1 VSTLKNLKWQI
12 SGAFFLAIGLMGAGA
27 LTAFAISQKSFS
39 HVAFLSLTFGSL
51 AIGNILIGIGN
62 LLQEKTSES
71 SFHPLLSFSVLNFAS
86 AAFCF
91 LMLAVFLISKRG

>member
-1 VSTLKNLKWQI
+1 VSTLKNFKWQI

-27 LTAFAISQKSFS
+27 LAAFAISQKSFS

-62 LLQEKTSES
+62 LLQEKTLQLS
-71 SFHPLLSFSVLNFAS
+71 SHSLFPFSVLNFVS
-86 AAFCF
+86 AVFCL
-91 LMLAVFLISKRG
+91 LMLAVFLISRG